1 MYYILFRGL
10 INVISGSI
18 RLTADDASHLL
29 LAIRCSAASGIM
41 IAMNMKWTRR
51 DFPQRGQT
59 SAGFEPEAPSVLEA
73 SIRRCPLA
81 REVLYQAEL
90 RAHEYETLSNACA
103 LPSDPNQRGSEPEF
117 RSAVLLL
124 FPNHVPKE
132 GCERKK
138 EVIQPQV
145 PLRLPC
151 DDLAHLAELRFAT
164 ANFAGAHLNPA
175 RVA

>member
-1 MYYILFRGL
+1 MDP
-10 INVISGSI
+10 SGF
-18 RLTADDASHLL
+18 
-29 LAIRCSAASGIM
+29 SAA
-41 IAMNMKWTRR
+41 RR
-51 DFPQRGQT
+51 TWAD
-59 SAGFEPEAPSVLEA
+59 FEPEAPSVLEA
-73 SIRRCPLA
+73 KHSCPLA

-90 RAHEYETLSNACA
+90 RAHEYEKMLVQFA
-103 LPSDPNQRGSEPEF
+103 LHQRPHSCI
-117 RSAVLLL
+117 SLHQL
-124 FPNHVPKE
+124 PKDVE
-132 GCERKK
+132 GKK